1 MKEVLYF
8 EPVGNGI
15 SYHRFPKDPIIRKK
29 WIDACMRK
37 DSFNPDSSCVCSNH
51 FVDEDYDRDLRN
63 ELLGLPQK
71 RKLKKEAVP
80 SQNLG

>member
-1 MKEVLYF
+1 
-8 EPVGNGI
+8 
-15 SYHRFPKDPIIRKK
+15 
-29 WIDACMRK
+29 MRK
-37 DSFNPDSSCVCSNH
+37 YSFNPDSSCVCSNH